1 MGDSLAAVGSTVHA
15 PDVGKNRMFK
25 AELWG
30 GAQGRGPSLRE
41 ADRLRDARQWAA
53 AARAYAAWLAQHAQ
67 DWPIWVQLGHALKE
81 SGDLA
86 GALAA
91 YRRAEAGMPGDAD
104 LQVQLGHALK
114 LSGDL
119 HGARG
124 AYAAALDLDPA
135 SDAAWRE
142 VSSLLEPPGEP
153 DGAPGA
159 ALAVVF
165 DLSDLLSWFG
175 TRRAPTGIQRVQIET
190 VLPLLSGAADAAITL
205 AAFRPAQGA
214 WRALPR
220 EVFRRLVA
228 LSRSGTDPADP
239 AWREAVARAEEV
251 VEAAPDLRFREGSWL
266 VNLGSSWWLP
276 GYHQAVR
283 EARGRQG
290 LRYAPLL
297 HDCGPVVVPEHSEP
311 AVSARFARWLSVLSA
326 EADLLLTVSEAT
338 ARDLARLRA
347 ECLPGLPEA
356 SVAPLRP
363 DAAPRHGPAASAHP
377 AAEALARQPY
387 ILFVATVESRKDHL
401 FVLNAWLALLRRR
414 GGAVPKLVLVG
425 RDGFGAGPALALLER
440 APQFEGRVLRLA
452 DVPDGVLSELYRG
465 ALFTIYN
472 SAHEGWGLPVTEALA
487 AGKVVVA
494 PGHSGLLES
503 GAGLA
508 LHFEPGSEPGFLSIV
523 ERLLDDPAFRRAQEA
538 RIAASLR
545 LRSWEEV
552 SAGLMEA
559 LAAAPPAP
567 AREAVPPLGM
577 TLGLAAREA
586 RRPSP
591 AMFWAELL
599 REGASWHAAEPW
611 GCWTRPGTAQLR
623 LPVAVPAGTRLRLHL
638 ALRAAAAGRV
648 TLRVDGAEALALDL
662 QAGARPVAALELEP
676 AGDAILVEIEAA
688 AAEWEGREVGVGVA
702 AVMACEP
709 GDVMARPDFLERLRF
724 VWPEPD

>member
-1 MGDSLAAVGSTVHA
+1 ML
-15 PDVGKNRMFK
+15 
-25 AELWG
+25 
-30 GAQGRGPSLRE
+30 GRGPSLRE

-53 AARAYAAWLAQHAQ
+53 AARAYAAWLAQHPQ
-67 DWPIWVQLGHALKE
+67 DWPIWVQRGHALKE

-91 YRRAEAGMPGDAD
+91 YRRAEAGMPRDAD
-104 LQVQLGHALK
+104 LQVQIGHALK
-114 LSGDL
+114 LSGAL
-119 HGARG
+119 SGARE
-124 AYAAALDLDPA
+124 AYAAALELDPA

-142 VSSLLEPPGEP
+142 VAALLEPPADTEDTAGQ
-153 DGAPGA
+153 GL
-159 ALAVVF
+159 ALTF

-190 VLPLLSGAADAAITL
+190 VLPLLDGLLPAAVTL
-205 AAFRPAQGA
+205 AVFRPAHGA

-220 EVFRRLVA
+220 PVFRRLVA
-228 LSRSGTDPADP
+228 LSQGGTDAADP
-239 AWREAVARAEEV
+239 AWREAIARAEEML
-251 VEAAPDLRFREGSWL
+251 EAAPDLRFRAGSWL

-283 EARGRQG
+283 EARARHG

-311 AVSARFARWLSVLSA
+311 AVTARFARWLSVLSA

-356 SVAPLRP
+356 PVAVLRP
-363 DAAPRHGPAASAHP
+363 DAAPRQAPAARAHP

-387 ILFVATVESRKDHL
+387 ILFVATIESRKDHL

-414 GGAVPKLVLVG
+414 GAAVPKLVLAG
-425 RDGFGAGPALALLER
+425 RSGFGAGPALALLER
-440 APQFEGRVLRLA
+440 APQFEGRVVRLA
-452 DVPDGVLSELYRG
+452 DVSDGALAELYRG

-508 LHFEPGSEPGFLSIV
+508 LHFEPGSEPGFLALV

-545 LRSWEEV
+545 LRSWPEV
-552 SAGLMEA
+552 AAGLVDT
-559 LAAAPPAP
+559 LATAPPAV
-567 AREAVPPLGM
+567 AAGAVAPLGV
-577 TLGLAAREA
+577 THGLGALEA

-591 AMFWAELL
+591 AMFWAEAL
-599 REGASWHAAEPW
+599 REGGFWHAAEPW
-611 GCWTRPGTAQLR
+611 GCWTRPGPARLR
-623 LPVAVPAGTRLRLHL
+623 LPVGTAAGTRLRLHV

-648 TLRVDGAEALALDL
+648 TLRVDGAEALVLDL
-662 QAGARPVAALELEP
+662 AAASRPVAALEVDA
-676 AGDAILVEIEAA
+676 AGDALVLEIEAPA
-688 AAEWEGREVGVGVA
+688 VEWEGREVGVGVA

-709 GDVMARPDFLERLRF
+709 ADVMARLDFLERLRF
-724 VWPEPD
+724 VWPELE